1 MMQNT
6 SHAAWKK
13 LSALLVLPLL
23 AVVTLSAGVAAA
35 QPDDSLALQR
45 KAALAEA
52 RYLKSIYKTD
62 AAIER
67 LSGLMKPGAMDE
79 EVLSELADCHFIAGD
94 YETAAGTYQ
103 LLSLHA
109 PQNLFYRIRGMQL
122 AYRMKDYDASARL
135 GREVLALDSI
145 PAVAAL
151 VGDAYNL
158 AGAPDSALMCYR
170 QALALKPMN
179 EAVVSKAAN
188 LLLAG
193 KDYDGVLALTGDYLA
208 LDPDNLTV
216 APIQGLAYYLSAQ
229 YDSSL
234 VVFERLKEL
243 GQESYP
249 LHYYLGQSYWHTN
262 VPYRAHRELLDA
274 WSLDSTD
281 ANLAWTIAAV
291 KADMRGWD
299 FEEDIKP
306 WLEKAEAMIQPDS
319 ALVARIHFQYGTGYY
334 SESLWEEAI
343 AHYQKAYRYNPSQI
357 QALSTIAYC
366 YERQKK
372 YKQALEYYERYL
384 KLARPGSRG
393 YEFAKKSIEYIQG
406 ELFMKEE

>member
-1 MMQNT
+1 MGK
-6 SHAAWKK
+6 HLFLAA
-13 LSALLVLPLL
+13 L

-35 QPDDSLALQR
+35 QPEDSLALER
-45 KAALAEA
+45 KAALSEA

-62 AAIER
+62 AAIDR
-67 LSGLMKPGAMDE
+67 LSGLMKPGVIDE
-79 EVLSELADCHFIAGD
+79 EVLAELADCHFTAGD

-103 LLSLHA
+103 LLSLQA
-109 PQNLFYRIRGMQL
+109 PQNTFYRIRQMQL
-122 AYRMKDYDASARL
+122 AYRMKDYDASARI
-135 GREVLALDSI
+135 GREVLATDSI

-151 VGDAYNL
+151 VGDSYNL
-158 AGAPDSALMCYR
+158 AGMADSALVCYR
-170 QALALKPMN
+170 QALALKPRN

-188 LLLAG
+188 LLLTG

-234 VVFERLKEL
+234 VVFERLKAL

-262 VPYRAHRELLDA
+262 VPYMAHRELMNA
-274 WSLDSTD
+274 WALDSSD

-306 WLEKAEAMIQPDS
+306 WLEKAESMIQPDS
-319 ALVARIHFQYGTGYY
+319 SLVSRIQLQYATGYY
-334 SESLWEEAI
+334 VADNFDEAI
-343 AHYQKAYRYNPSQI
+343 SHYQKAYRYNPSQI
-357 QALSTIAYC
+357 QVLSNIAYC

-372 YKQALEYYERYL
+372 YKQALNYYEWYL